1 MKLDSKIY
9 LTAKERKVFLI
20 DIGVWILI
28 LIKIYQIIEGSKIL
42 MNKTKN
48 DKTLI
53 SLCVI
58 GGLTWFLFFIINA
71 SQYTPITTIESI
83 DTLLLLSGVG
93 LYILVTGSDCVMLKY
108 VYSYILVGIGTIDA
122 LIDLTSIGNSSF
134 DDKILLISIICEVFY
149 IIVGVKLFWKN
160 EIESK

>member
-1 MKLDSKIY
+1 MVNNKVY
-9 LTAKERKVFLI
+9 LTATEKKAFLV
-20 DIGVWILI
+20 DIGLWILI
-28 LIKIYQIIEGSKIL
+28 LVKIYQIIEGSKRL

-58 GGLTWFLFFIINA
+58 GGLTWFLFFIINT
-71 SQYTPITTIESI
+71 SQYTFITSLESI
-83 DTLLLLSGVG
+83 VTLLFLSGVG
-93 LYILVTGSDCVMLKY
+93 FYLLITNDDGVMLKY
-108 VYSYILVGIGTIDA
+108 IYPAILMGIGIIDA
-122 LIDLTSIGNSSF
+122 LIDMKAIGASSF